1 MKFKLSILIFTIIL
15 TVFYLQIVSCKKNPE
30 KPEAVYSNYTGEL
43 YPNDY
48 NPSIYDIVEHPYR
61 RFKVDTK
68 EYSIMVQSDIDKLNN
83 LTFED
88 YLGKNITI
96 KATYSN
102 SYFGHKRGYDD
113 DYLFDISI
121 VSLGE

>member
-1 MKFKLSILIFTIIL
+1 MKTHRPP
-15 TVFYLQIVSCKKNPE
+15 QP
-30 KPEAVYSNYTGEL
+30 VYSNYTGEL
-43 YPNDY
+43 IPNNY
-48 NPSIYDIVEHPYR
+48 MPSIYDIIKHPYR

-83 LTFED
+83 LTYED

-102 SYFGHKRGYDD
+102 SYFGHKLGYDD

>member
-1 MKFKLSILIFTIIL
+1 MKLKLSIIIFTSFL
-15 TVFYLQIVSCKKNPE
+15 TVFYLQMVSCKKNPE
-30 KPEAVYSNYTGEL
+30 DPQPVYSNYTGEL
-43 YPNDY
+43 FPNDY
-48 NPSIYDIVEHPYR
+48 MPSIYDIIKHPYR

-83 LTFED
+83 LTYED

>member
-1 MKFKLSILIFTIIL
+1 
-15 TVFYLQIVSCKKNPE
+15 
-30 KPEAVYSNYTGEL
+30 
-43 YPNDY
+43 
-48 NPSIYDIVEHPYR
+48 
-61 RFKVDTK
+61 
-68 EYSIMVQSDIDKLNN
+68 MVQSDIDKLNN
-83 LTFED
+83 LTYED

-121 VSLGE
+121 ISLGE

>member
-1 MKFKLSILIFTIIL
+1 MHLSETAF
-15 TVFYLQIVSCKKNPE
+15 
-30 KPEAVYSNYTGEL
+30 AVYSNYTGIVDPSPHL
-43 YPNDY
+43 
-48 NPSIYDIVEHPYR
+48 PSIYDIIKHPYR

-83 LTFED
+83 LTYED